1 MIWPTAV
8 CIASGPSL
16 TAQDCKTIEESGL
29 PTVAVNS
36 AWTAARFA
44 QVIYAG
50 DDAWWKL
57 NVDKIDIEAER
68 WTNSEN
74 TARTYNLKYHAGHSG
89 NPNSGLRAIQ
99 FLHEK
104 YGAQKII
111 LLGFDCSVKNGLHFH
126 GPHAY
131 LNNPT
136 DKRCNVW
143 LERFRWLSDEYRQ
156 KWVQVINCSRE
167 TAITVFPR
175 MSLQEALY
183 GGVRTTGNGVLAC
196 EV

>member
-8 CIASGPSL
+8 CIGSGPSL
-16 TAQDCKTIEESGL
+16 SEQDCKTVEESGL

-36 AWTAARFA
+36 AWEAARFA

-50 DDAWWKL
+50 DDPWWKL
-57 NVDKIDIEAER
+57 NADKIDIDAER
-68 WTNSEN
+68 WTCNEN
-74 TARTYNLKYHAGHSG
+74 AARNHNLKYHAGHAG

-104 YGAQKII
+104 RCTQKII

-131 LNNPT
+131 LNNPNE
-136 DKRCNVW
+136 KRCIVW
-143 LERFRWLSDEYRQ
+143 LERFRWLSDEYR
-156 KWVQVINCSRE
+156 KKGVQVINCSRE

-175 MSLQEALY
+175 MSLEEALHDQIREI
-183 GGVRTTGNGVLAC
+183 GDCALCR
-196 EV
+196 